1 MRQLLDFTWL
11 IITQSTMGLHR
22 RPYISILSP
31 HDNTNE
37 LKPLEIADKDLAQ
50 DMNFVDD
57 WHGDRISYIPGLN
70 QLTRLFML
78 WHESQQTS
86 HERLSL
92 LQGYLQQVH
101 AAVDYLPPALR
112 WRGGLSRPP
121 QSNFGTDVQTV
132 NIYIT
137 QLHIRLY
144 LLDQIDHL
152 LKEKGATSTSPEITI
167 ERQRIVDDMLA
178 ILYQMPED
186 TLEANGVSLVPK
198 IRAIGLALLNEDA
211 NPDVVLVNLD
221 RLLAKL
227 EILDFYPQT
236 HLEQIS
242 PVSTGRKNDLSSPGD
257 LIV

>member
-1 MRQLLDFTWL
+1 
-11 IITQSTMGLHR
+11 MGLHR

-31 HDNTNE
+31 HDNIDE

-50 DMNFVDD
+50 DVDFVGD

-70 QLTRLFML
+70 HLTRLFIL
-78 WHESQQTS
+78 WHESQQAS
-86 HERLSL
+86 HEDLSL

-101 AAVDYLPPALR
+101 CALDYLPPALR
-112 WRGGLSRPP
+112 WRGGLSRSP
-121 QSNFGTDVQTV
+121 QSNFGTDVQIV

-152 LKEKGATSTSPEITI
+152 LKERGATATSPEITN

-186 TLEANGVSLVPK
+186 TLEANGASLVPK
-198 IRAIGLALLNEDA
+198 IRDIGLALLNEDT
-211 NPDVVLVNLD
+211 NPDVALVNLD

-227 EILDFYPQT
+227 EILDFCPQT

-242 PVSTGRKNDLSSPGD
+242 PASTLTRTDLSSCND
-257 LIV
+257 LIA